1 MKEKIELKNLPD
13 KIWIQVGEIDIDFDN
28 DFKKLRESNEVTWC
42 EHKIDNWDIEYTRS
56 SLIESLI
63 NQEVEKR
70 IKEIDQHGRIA
81 ASVIKKKLW
90 SMRFNEEDVKKETDG
105 RRKRFIYGY
114 TEAIND
120 ISQWLTEMV
129 DICRRSCLTCSEK
142 PNNSQKTEGGNQ

>member
-70 IKEIDQHGRIA
+70 IAERMPSEEEIAKRQKDKGDYLRELGYPMQ
-81 ASVIKKKLW
+81 VIIKYQ
-90 SMRFNEEDVKKETDG
+90 DAIKETCEWF
-105 RRKRFIYGY
+105 RNR
-114 TEAIND
+114 
-120 ISQWLTEMV
+120 M
-129 DICRRSCLTCSEK
+129 
-142 PNNSQKTEGGNQ
+142 EGGK

>member
-70 IKEIDQHGRIA
+70 IAERMPSEEEVLQYFNNHFDCYADAEHVEIA
-81 ASVIKKKLW
+81 MTNTAVLKLIW
-90 SMRFNEEDVKKETDG
+90 WFRNRM
-105 RRKRFIYGY
+105 
-114 TEAIND
+114 
-120 ISQWLTEMV
+120 
-129 DICRRSCLTCSEK
+129 
-142 PNNSQKTEGGNQ
+142 EGKA

>member
-70 IKEIDQHGRIA
+70 IAERMPSEDDGRDRIPYPDKPTELKHYQNIGFIRGWRAAIKECRSRLTQ
-81 ASVIKKKLW
+81 
-90 SMRFNEEDVKKETDG
+90 KKEG
-105 RRKRFIYGY
+105 
-114 TEAIND
+114 
-120 ISQWLTEMV
+120 
-129 DICRRSCLTCSEK
+129 
-142 PNNSQKTEGGNQ
+142 GGNG